1 MSGLCGAPV
10 RYSFVRAERQCGHS
24 AACDV
29 VITSVSVNVRL
40 TRRRVGLLLA
50 FSRSNLE
57 RRKKAEPEEGAQ
69 NTKTIDD
76 GVWVYDDVE
85 MTHQSH
91 HTVNVS
97 RMIVNECVIVD

>member
-69 NTKTIDD
+69 NTIDD
-76 GVWVYDDVE
+76 GVWDCGCTTYDDVE

-97 RMIVNECVIVD
+97 RL